1 MTDEKRVSFGLKTV
15 PAHTTYDEILR
26 VWQEADSV
34 PLIEHAW
41 LWDHMLPL
49 MGDPGGPILEG
60 WTLLAALAAR
70 TERLRLGVMVT
81 SNRVRPPAV
90 LAKIAATVDVIS
102 GGRLVMG
109 IGVGGT
115 HQPGDTLT
123 PREYDAYGL
132 TIVPPA
138 EGVQRLAETCAI
150 FRRMWTEDVFDFEG
164 RFYRLKGTRCEPKP
178 VQRPGPPLM
187 IGGWGDR
194 TLRVVAEHADV
205 WNVPGPPH
213 NPVEYIAER
222 SAVLDAHC
230 AAIGRDPAEIT
241 RSTQMTVS
249 YDDPAATRAT
259 ALELV
264 GAGVTHI
271 ALNLRGPYPK
281 DVAHWAAEHVIEPVL
296 EEVAAGRGRPWSGH
310 RRTEARP

>member
-1 MTDEKRVSFGLKTV
+1 VTLSFGLKTV
-15 PAHTTYDEILR
+15 PAHTTYQDILR
-26 VWQEADSV
+26 VWQEADTV
-34 PLIEHAW
+34 PSIEHAW

-49 MGDPGGPILEG
+49 FGDPSGPILEG

-70 TERLRLGVMVT
+70 TERLRLGLMVT
-81 SNRVRPPAV
+81 SNRTRPPAV

-138 EGVQRLAETCAI
+138 EGIERLAEACTI
-150 FRRMWTEDVFDFEG
+150 FRRMWSEDLFDFEG
-164 RFYRLKGTRCEPKP
+164 RHYRLKGARCEPKP
-178 VQRPGPPLM
+178 AQRPGPPVM

-194 TLRVVAEHADV
+194 TLRVVAEHADI
-205 WNVPGPPH
+205 WTVPGPPH
-213 NPVEYIAER
+213 NSAAYIAER
-222 SAVLDAHC
+222 AAVLDAHC
-230 AAIGRDPAEIT
+230 AAIGRDPARIT
-241 RSTQMTVS
+241 RSAQMHLS
-249 YDDPAATRAT
+249 YDDPAETRAL

-271 ALNLRGPYPK
+271 ALNLRTPFPPG
-281 DVAHWAAEHVIEPVL
+281 VAHWAAEHVIEPVL
-296 EEVAAGRGRPWSGH
+296 AETG
-310 RRTEARP
+310 AR